1 MALSVTTHVAQSI
14 SSPAS
19 SSPSVDVRSSS
30 TPPAG
35 APVVQQAQVKPPVSN
50 EPTLKARQDAEKGQP
65 TEQEVQQVVAE
76 ANREYSGPNEKIAF
90 GYEKRLNMLIVQVQD
105 RETGEVVREIPPKE
119 FIDFRVAM
127 RERIGLL
134 LDKQG

>member
-1 MALSVTTHVAQSI
+1 MALTIANIAQSI
-14 SSPAS
+14 SPAS

-30 TPPAG
+30 GTSPG
-35 APVVQQAQVKPPVSN
+35 APVVQPTQVKVPVSN
-50 EPTLKARQDAEKGQP
+50 DPSLKAQQDAQKRQP
-65 TEQEVQQVVAE
+65 TEQEVQQAVAE
-76 ANREYSGPNEKIAF
+76 ANSKFSGPNEKIAF

-105 RETGEVVREIPPKE
+105 RNTGEVVREIPPQE
-119 FIDFRVAM
+119 FIDFKVAM

>member
-1 MALSVTTHVAQSI
+1 MALTIANITQSM
-14 SSPAS
+14 SPA

-30 TPPAG
+30 TASPG
-35 APVVQQAQVKPPVSN
+35 APVIQPTQVKAPVSN
-50 EPTLKARQDAEKGQP
+50 DPSLKVQQDAQKRQP
-65 TEQEVQQVVAE
+65 TEQEVQQAVAE
-76 ANREYSGPNEKIAF
+76 ANSKFSGPNEKIAF

-105 RETGEVVREIPPKE
+105 RNTGEVVREIPPRE
-119 FIDFRVAM
+119 FIDFKVAM

>member
-1 MALSVTTHVAQSI
+1 MALTIAHVAQST
-14 SSPAS
+14 SPAS

-30 TPPAG
+30 AAPAS
-35 APVVQQAQVKPPVSN
+35 APVVQPTEVKAPPSN
-50 EPTLKARQDAEKGQP
+50 EVSLKVRQDAEKKQP
-65 TEQEVQQVVAE
+65 TEQEVQQAVAE
-76 ANREYSGPNEKIAF
+76 ASREFSGPNEKIAF

-105 RETGEVVREIPPKE
+105 RETGEVIREIPPRE
-119 FIDFRVAM
+119 FIDFRIAM

>member
-1 MALSVTTHVAQSI
+1 MALTIANVTQSI
-14 SSPAS
+14 SPAS

-30 TPPAG
+30 AASPG
-35 APVVQQAQVKPPVSN
+35 APVVQAVQVKVPVSN
-50 EPTLKARQDAEKGQP
+50 EPSLKVQQDAQKRQP
-65 TEQEVQQVVAE
+65 TEQEVQQAVAE
-76 ANREYSGPNEKIAF
+76 ANSKFSGPNEKIAF

-105 RETGEVVREIPPKE
+105 RNTGEVVREIPPQE
-119 FIDFRVAM
+119 FIDFKVAM

>member
-1 MALSVTTHVAQSI
+1 MALTIANVTQSI
-14 SSPAS
+14 SPAS

-30 TPPAG
+30 TAAAG
-35 APVVQQAQVKPPVSN
+35 APAVQQVQVRQPVAN
-50 EPTLKARQDAEKGQP
+50 EPTVKAQQDAQKRGP
-65 TEQEVQQVVAE
+65 TEQEVQRAVAE
-76 ANREYSGPNEKIAF
+76 ANTKFSGPNEKIAF

-105 RETGEVVREIPPKE
+105 RNTGEVVREIPPQE
-119 FIDFRVAM
+119 FIDFKVAM

>member
-1 MALSVTTHVAQSI
+1 MALTIANVTQSI
-14 SSPAS
+14 SPAS

-30 TPPAG
+30 VASPG
-35 APVVQQAQVKPPVSN
+35 APVVQAAQVKVPVSN
-50 EPTLKARQDAEKGQP
+50 EPSLKVQQDAQKRQP
-65 TEQEVQQVVAE
+65 TEQEVQQAVAE
-76 ANREYSGPNEKIAF
+76 ANSKFSGPNEKIAF

-105 RETGEVVREIPPKE
+105 RNTGEVVREIPPQE
-119 FIDFRVAM
+119 FIDFKVAM

>member
-1 MALSVTTHVAQSI
+1 MALTVVTHVAQSM

-30 TPPAG
+30 AAPAG
-35 APVVQQAQVKPPVSN
+35 APAAQPAPVKIPVSN
-50 EPTLKARQDAEKGQP
+50 EISLKVRQDAEKKQP
-65 TEQEVQQVVAE
+65 TEQEVQWAVTE
-76 ANREYSGPNEKIAF
+76 ANREFSGPSEKIAF

-105 RETGEVVREIPPKE
+105 RETGEVIREIPPRE
-119 FIDFRVAM
+119 FIEFRIAM

>member
-1 MALSVTTHVAQSI
+1 MALTVAHVAQSI
-14 SSPAS
+14 SPAS

-30 TPPAG
+30 TAPAA
-35 APVVQQAQVKPPVSN
+35 APVVQPTEVKAPPSN
-50 EPTLKARQDAEKGQP
+50 EISLKVRQDAEKKQP
-65 TEQEVQQVVAE
+65 TELEIQQAVAE
-76 ANREYSGPNEKIAF
+76 ANREFSGPSEKIAF

-105 RETGEVVREIPPKE
+105 RETGEVIREIPPRE
-119 FIDFRVAM
+119 FIDFRIAM

>member
-1 MALSVTTHVAQSI
+1 MALTITHTAQSV
-14 SSPAS
+14 SPAS

-30 TPPAG
+30 AAPAG
-35 APVVQQAQVKPPVSN
+35 APIVQKPQVKLPQSY
-50 EPTLKARQDAEKGQP
+50 EPSVKAQQDAEKKPP
-65 TEQEVQQVVAE
+65 TEQEVQQVVTE
-76 ANREYSGPNEKIAF
+76 ANREFSGPNEKIAF
-90 GYEKRLNMLIVQVQD
+90 GYERRLNMLIVQVQD
-105 RETGEVVREIPPKE
+105 RDTGEVVREVPPQE